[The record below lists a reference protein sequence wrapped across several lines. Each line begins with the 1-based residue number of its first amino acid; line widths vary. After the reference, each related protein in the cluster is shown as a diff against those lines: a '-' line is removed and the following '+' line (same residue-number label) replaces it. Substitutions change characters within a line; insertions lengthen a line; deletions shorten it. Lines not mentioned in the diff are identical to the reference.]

1 MSKVLTPRGSGGNVG
16 LSSMSPLPRLLATG
30 LFVLLAALTALLVAP
45 AWQGTFADPTGLR
58 PIASAGGNGPVAA
71 RPALLAPKVSLGLAL
86 GAMGLAAALVISL
99 ARHSAGSGLSKSP
112 FATARAELTTWSKL
126 AESSVAQGV
135 ELNRERDVRR
145 RAEQDVQL
153 KQRLLNQSL
162 EEKIRLGQ
170 DLHDGIIQSLYAVG
184 LTLESARA
192 LLRSKPD
199 DADQRL
205 EQCRTALNGAIRDA
219 RNYLTGLAP
228 ESLRHT
234 NFASALTSLLEE
246 LCTGCPAE
254 FEIRADAD
262 AAALLTP
269 EQALDVLQ
277 IARESASNALRHGGA
292 SHVTVRMHQ
301 GDRQI
306 CLLVQDNGAGF
317 DPATQRD
324 GGHGL
329 VNMRARAEHMHGT
342 LEVSSRPGQGTRVLA
357 NIPIMQ
363 PSIV

>member
-1 MSKVLTPRGSGGNVG
+1 
-16 LSSMSPLPRLLATG
+16 MSPLPRLLATG

-45 AWQGTFADPTGLR
+45 AWHGTFADPSGVR
-58 PIASAGGNGPVAA
+58 PIASSSANGPGLAL
-71 RPALLAPKVSLGLAL
+71 PALLAPKVALGLAL
-86 GAMGLAAALVISL
+86 GATGLAAALVISL
-99 ARHSAGSGLSKSP
+99 ARHSVGSVLSKSP
-112 FATARAELTTWSKL
+112 FATARAELSTWSKL
-126 AESSVAQGV
+126 AETSVAQGA

-170 DLHDGIIQSLYAVG
+170 NLHDGIIQSLYAVG
-184 LTLESARA
+184 LTLESART

-199 DADQRL
+199 EADQRL

-219 RNYLTGLAP
+219 RDYLTGLAP

-246 LCTGCPAE
+246 LRAGTPIE

-277 IARESASNALRHGGA
+277 IAHEAASNALRHGGA

-301 GDRQI
+301 GERQV

-317 DPATQRD
+317 DPAVGRD

-329 VNMRARAEHMHGT
+329 ANMRARAEHLRAT
-342 LEVSSRPGQGTRVLA
+342 LAVSSRPGQGTRVLV
-357 NIPIMQ
+357 NVPILQ
-363 PSIV
+363 SSIV